1 MGLDER
7 ISRLEQ
13 RMGLAAGDD
22 DLVILVYDTEG
33 MDGPIRPGQEP
44 AMTIR
49 YTATGE
55 KITTYGPD
63 WTGYGPA
70 TKLYS
75 GFDPDAV
82 GRAAPAGA

>member
-1 MGLDER
+1 MGLDSLDNR

-13 RMGLAAGDD
+13 RLGQAAD
-22 DLVILVYDTEG
+22 DLVIVVFCENL
-33 MDGPIRPGQEP
+33 DGTPHPNDEIP
-44 AMTIR
+44 AMMIR
-49 YTATGE
+49 YTASGE

-63 WTGYGPA
+63 WAGYGPG

-82 GRAAPAGA
+82 